1 MGTEKR
7 ERQKAQRAARIEAE
21 RAAEARAARIRTIR
35 NMVLAGVA
43 IVAVIF
49 LMSMLSSCASSSTDN
64 VSTGATG
71 PTGSTGST
79 GTAASPAGGDATG
92 CPPKDGASTPK
103 LDFTK
108 APPTCTNASK
118 SYTAVITTTEGTV
131 TVALDTTKTPKTVN
145 NFVFLARWGYFDD
158 TNLFRTEAGTGI
170 IQGGSPH
177 TNDNSDPGPGYT
189 IKDEGVPF
197 PSSAYS
203 AGALAMAN
211 SGPNSA
217 AGQFFLLANDGG
229 RYLGDAAQVG
239 PGAGSYAVFGKVTK
253 GLDVLVKISKLDD
266 GNQVP
271 SKDVKIKTVKITE
284 S

>member
-49 LMSMLSSCASSSTDN
+49 LMSMLSSCSSSSSDGATTA
-64 VSTGATG
+64 STGATAS
-71 PTGSTGST
+71 STT
-79 GTAASPAGGDATG
+79 GDAKG
-92 CPPKDGASTPK
+92 CPPKDGATTPK

-108 APPTCTNASK
+108 APPTCTSASK
-118 SYTAVITTTEGTV
+118 TYAAVITTTEGSV

-158 TNLFRTEAGTGI
+158 TNLFRTEAATGI

-239 PGAGSYAVFGKVTK
+239 SGAGSYAVFGKVTK

-266 GNQVP
+266 GSSAP
-271 SKDVKIKTVKITE
+271 TKDVKIQTVKITE